1 MIFITLLLF
10 IAINLTYSLKMN
22 MNQFTFLKKKEIMTD
37 LTNLL
42 LYDYIEKVVI
52 LNGERTLI
60 KKDFCKL
67 LCDVNGFNFKE
78 FNYEDFI
85 TKLPYLKYNNTL
97 IYVDNF
103 MVGNG
108 RIFNHYEESHLLH
121 IPKTSNLI
129 VFQSDNIETIPIK
142 DNYLIR
148 KFKILQFPSIK
159 NINFNN
165 YIYDMISINNY
176 SDDLYGINWN
186 SYNNLKQLN
195 FEKINILLFEVNDMY
210 KNNYNEKMIES
221 NIHLIINGLISLED
235 FKKN

>member
-1 MIFITLLLF
+1 
-10 IAINLTYSLKMN
+10 
-22 MNQFTFLKKKEIMTD
+22 MTD

-52 LNGERTLI
+52 LNGERTTI
-60 KKDFCKL
+60 KRDFCKL
-67 LCDVNGFNFKE
+67 LCDVNGFGFKE
-78 FNYEDFI
+78 LSYEDFI
-85 TKLPYLKYNNTL
+85 TKLPYLKYEKTL

-148 KFKILQFPSIK
+148 KFKLLQFPPIK
-159 NINFNN
+159 NIDFNN
-165 YIYDMISINNY
+165 YIYDMIRFNNY

-186 SYNNLKQLN
+186 HYDNLRKLN
-195 FEKINILLFEVNDMY
+195 FEKINILLFEVNEMY
-210 KNNYNEKMIES
+210 KNNYDERIIES
-221 NIHLIINGLISLED
+221 DIYLIINSLISLEEY
-235 FKKN
+235 KKN